1 MKRYKALKI
10 LILCTFII
18 PFSMASSFK
27 TSEEIFDVE
36 EIILVTQEEF
46 PRHFRIK
53 REKYYDY
60 YGDKKYGP
68 YQRNIVERYRGC
80 DGAIVEKGAYGS
92 DNVIG
97 WTTADEKIPSSRF
110 HVVSPLR
117 RAYHRIDLSK
127 LEYQFQYLGS
137 LLFNGEFITGEER
150 PYGKDGNKVIF
161 KLQIINEEWESYFK
175 NNVYPV
181 VC

>member
-1 MKRYKALKI
+1 
-10 LILCTFII
+10 
-18 PFSMASSFK
+18 MASSFK
-27 TSEEIFDVE
+27 TSEEIFNTE

-53 REKYYDY
+53 REKYYEY

-68 YQRNIVERYRGC
+68 YQRNIVERYRDC
-80 DGAIVEKGAYGS
+80 DGAIVEKDRNTYRGAYGEDS
-92 DNVIG
+92 VIG

-110 HVVSPLR
+110 HVVSPQT

-150 PYGKDGNKVIF
+150 PYGKDGNKVIL
-161 KLQIINEEWESYFK
+161 KLRIINEEWDSYFK
-175 NNVYPV
+175 NSVYPN

>member
-1 MKRYKALKI
+1 
-10 LILCTFII
+10 
-18 PFSMASSFK
+18 MASSFK
-27 TSEEIFDVE
+27 TSEEIFDTE
-36 EIILVTQEEF
+36 EIILVTQEEL

-80 DGAIVEKGAYGS
+80 NGAIVERGAYGEDS
-92 DNVIG
+92 VLG

-110 HVVSPLR
+110 HDTSPQM

-137 LLFNGEFITGEER
+137 LQINGEFITGEER
-150 PYGKDGNKVIF
+150 PFGKDGNKVIL
-161 KLQIINEEWESYFK
+161 KLQIINEEWDSYYNSFK
-175 NNVYPV
+175 PV